1 MLARLATGEATVGEL
16 AAPYDMSMAAISK
29 HLKVLEK
36 AGLVVQGRDAQYR
49 PRKLDPKP
57 LEELDGWLA
66 EYRQL
71 WTERLGRLE
80 NYLTL
85 LQKTERDD

>member
-1 MLARLATGEATVGEL
+1 MLARLATGEATVQEL
-16 AAPYDMSMAAISK
+16 AEPYDMSMAAISK
-29 HLKVLEK
+29 HLKVLES
-36 AGLVVQGRDAQYR
+36 AGLVEQGRNAQYR
-49 PRKLDPKP
+49 PRKLNPVP
-57 LEELDGWLA
+57 LREVDKWLA

-71 WTERLGRLE
+71 WEARMDRLE